1 MDFGLLR
8 DPFAS
13 PRNYHRA
20 RAVNYTVR
28 LVFVPCFLDT
38 QHCLGLKLPWLL
50 MDVERTMG
58 PFFQLEFT
66 QDNNEHLMRVVF
78 RHQFLRSVMQSDES
92 DSMGQSAELAL
103 TYTFDRNETTA
114 LFRISMGTTDF
125 MPMYIANC
133 IDQFGN
139 FASKVPHPFALPY
152 VMIRHLISKLNEEN
166 SFAMSIIEDQE
177 LVLACNSRGVS
188 AATAGN
194 YLYADTDT
202 SVWNFRRMGR
212 DWADIRRKV
221 VSMLGSAE
229 TIGKLVRGFKVEA
242 ARLDSVESFARELQ
256 QRMQILESLI
266 HLMTAEVSQRN
277 GQLNMATAKW
287 QINLTQA
294 SIRDAQTMKGLSFM
308 GALFLP
314 GTFLSTIF
322 SMPFFEFNIEKLCIY
337 FAAAIP
343 LTALVIAAWVVW
355 EQIQQ
360 RRMTDEQHGMERE
373 IQKLENDAEGASRI
387 NHSISFTMKRAQQI

>member
-1 MDFGLLR
+1 MFWIFLNHRTVHSVSYIPLAAYDLGIVLFGTR
-8 DPFAS
+8 IA
-13 PRNYHRA
+13 Y
-20 RAVNYTVR
+20 
-28 LVFVPCFLDT
+28 
-38 QHCLGLKLPWLL
+38 
-50 MDVERTMG
+50 
-58 PFFQLEFT
+58 FFQG
-66 QDNNEHLMRVVF
+66 VVF

-229 TIGKLVRGFKVEA
+229 TIGKVIDNLQEA
-242 ARLDSVESFARELQ
+242 
-256 QRMQILESLI
+256 
-266 HLMTAEVSQRN
+266 
-277 GQLNMATAKW
+277 
-287 QINLTQA
+287 
-294 SIRDAQTMKGLSFM
+294 
-308 GALFLP
+308 
-314 GTFLSTIF
+314 
-322 SMPFFEFNIEKLCIY
+322 
-337 FAAAIP
+337 
-343 LTALVIAAWVVW
+343 
-355 EQIQQ
+355 
-360 RRMTDEQHGMERE
+360 
-373 IQKLENDAEGASRI
+373 IQKFWIELSDSSKSSPEMAAGNS
-387 NHSISFTMKRAQQI
+387 

>member
-1 MDFGLLR
+1 
-8 DPFAS
+8 
-13 PRNYHRA
+13 
-20 RAVNYTVR
+20 
-28 LVFVPCFLDT
+28 
-38 QHCLGLKLPWLL
+38 
-50 MDVERTMG
+50 
-58 PFFQLEFT
+58 
-66 QDNNEHLMRVVF
+66 
-78 RHQFLRSVMQSDES
+78 
-92 DSMGQSAELAL
+92 
-103 TYTFDRNETTA
+103 
-114 LFRISMGTTDF
+114 
-125 MPMYIANC
+125 
-133 IDQFGN
+133 
-139 FASKVPHPFALPY
+139 
-152 VMIRHLISKLNEEN
+152 
-166 SFAMSIIEDQE
+166 
-177 LVLACNSRGVS
+177 
-188 AATAGN
+188 
-194 YLYADTDT
+194 
-202 SVWNFRRMGR
+202 
-212 DWADIRRKV
+212 
-221 VSMLGSAE
+221 
-229 TIGKLVRGFKVEA
+229 
-242 ARLDSVESFARELQ
+242 
-256 QRMQILESLI
+256 MQILESLVGLTHSNDLRTWKHFYKSFANRAPITPVKDIVLTSYNNQI

-322 SMPFFEFNIEKLCIY
+322 SMPFFEFNIGKALFCSMMLVMTMDWSNMDNPEKLCIY